1 MTLVVAV
8 YHFLLA
14 HGLSQASNFTVPSF
28 ASKISTTFF
37 PNYNFNL
44 WQQTLSALIS
54 YMSLIYI
61 QNTEFKERR
70 NFTDVLLH
78 LGMIGASERLFLRC
92 SLSKCVGVPD
102 FRFQSGKAKI

>member
-1 MTLVVAV
+1 MMLEQQISQKNAVQGRVALGMIHSAVSMLSDFQFSFLFFLLIMMMTLVVAM

-44 WQQTLSALIS
+44 WQQTLSVLIS
-54 YMSLIYI
+54 YMSLIYTKYGI
-61 QNTEFKERR
+61 
-70 NFTDVLLH
+70 
-78 LGMIGASERLFLRC
+78 
-92 SLSKCVGVPD
+92 
-102 FRFQSGKAKI
+102 

>member
-1 MTLVVAV
+1 MTLVVAM

-44 WQQTLSALIS
+44 WQQTLSVLIS
-54 YMSLIYI
+54 YMSLIYTKYGI
-61 QNTEFKERR
+61 
-70 NFTDVLLH
+70 
-78 LGMIGASERLFLRC
+78 
-92 SLSKCVGVPD
+92 
-102 FRFQSGKAKI
+102 